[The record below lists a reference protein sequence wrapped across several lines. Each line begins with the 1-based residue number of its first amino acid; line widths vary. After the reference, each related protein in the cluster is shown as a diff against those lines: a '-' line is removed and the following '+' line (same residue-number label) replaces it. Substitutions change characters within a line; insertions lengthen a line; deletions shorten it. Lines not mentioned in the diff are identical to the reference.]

1 MKMKP
6 EIRKKAVRGLAAVM
20 IMTVA
25 AVGFAGCGS
34 GSASSSSGSSGGN
47 ADVVIA
53 GSTSVQPLSEA
64 LAKTY
69 MKDHSGVDIEVQGGG
84 SGQAVKSLKSN
95 IATIGALSRDLDDSE
110 KGSVSKTYT
119 IAKDGV
125 AVIVNSDVNVDDLTL
140 AQLQK
145 IYTGKITNW
154 SKVGGDNAKI
164 AVVSREEGSGTREAF
179 TTKTGVL
186 ANDKD
191 KTTKKAIVQSS
202 TGAVNKTVKS
212 TPDSIGYVSLASV
225 SSDVKTVKVEGVSP
239 SESTV
244 LDGTY
249 KIQRPFLYAV
259 TDKANDA
266 TKAFIKYVLS
276 DAGQKQVKKNG
287 FIPVNKT
294 EQ

>member
-1 MKMKP
+1 MKQKVK
-6 EIRKKAVRGLAAVM
+6 RKVCKIIAAVAVM
-20 IMTVA
+20 SVA
-25 AVGFAGCGS
+25 AAGFAGCGS
-34 GSASSSSGSSGGN
+34 SSAGSSGSS

-64 LAKTY
+64 LAKEY
-69 MKDHSGVDIEVQGGG
+69 MKDNSGADIEVQGGG
-84 SGQAVKSLKSN
+84 SGQAVKSLSDG
-95 IATIGALSRDLDDSE
+95 IATIGALSREIDDSE
-110 KGSVSKTYT
+110 KSDVKKTYM

-125 AVIVNSDVNVDDLTL
+125 AVVVNKDVNVTDLTL
-140 AQLQK
+140 DQLKK

-154 SKVGGDNAKI
+154 KKVGGDDNKI

-186 ANDKD
+186 SDNKD
-191 KTTKKAIVQSS
+191 NTTKDAVVQSS

-212 TPDSIGYVSLASV
+212 TPYSIGYVSLASV
-225 SSDVKTVKVEGVSP
+225 SNDTKTVKVEGVAP

-249 KIQRPFLYAV
+249 KIQRPFIYAV
-259 TDKANDA
+259 GSDVSSETQ
-266 TKAFIKYVLS
+266 AFIDYVMS

-287 FIPVNKT
+287 FIPVNKD